1 MRAVKQEL
9 ALCPVADLEDDLASD
24 AIAIH
29 LDASM
34 PMTNKNVPTDTA
46 AAWRSLSGR

>member
-24 AIAIH
+24 A
-29 LDASM
+29 
-34 PMTNKNVPTDTA
+34 TA
-46 AAWRSLSGR
+46 PPPELSADEQACERLAVISP